1 MNDFNEASS
10 LVPSLDPNYS
20 LDPKLSKLI
29 EAAIKNNLKV
39 LIYGPHGSGKSTH
52 IEQICARLKL
62 PSIRV
67 NLDTNISRADL
78 VGKDS
83 IVMSEGKQVIAFKE
97 GLLPYALKHGLVLIL
112 DEYDAARP
120 ETLFVLQKILEK
132 NGKLFL
138 FEDGREILPHTNFR
152 IFATANTIGLGDDS
166 GFYNGT
172 QVINQ
177 SNLDRFDIVAKLGY
191 LEYDAELELVSKYHE
206 ELAKTRH
213 INTPILQ
220 LCVRLANLIRA
231 AVSHGDLSVNFSTRT
246 LFAFCKNLEIFSD
259 PQLCFDI
266 SYANRL
272 SDEDEA
278 LIARDL
284 FVKCFGEG

>member
-1 MNDFNEASS
+1 MKDKDQLLS
-10 LVPSLDPNYS
+10 LIPSLDTNYS
-20 LDPKLSKLI
+20 LDQGLTKII

-39 LIYGPHGSGKSTH
+39 LIHGPHGSGKSTH

-62 PSIRV
+62 PTIRV

-97 GLLPYALKHGLVLIL
+97 GLLPYALRHGLVLIL

-138 FEDGREILPHTNFR
+138 FEEGTEITPHPNFR

-166 GFYNGT
+166 GFYSGT

-177 SNLDRFDIVAKLGY
+177 SNLDRFDIVAKLDY
-191 LEYDAELELVSKYHE
+191 LDYDAELELVKKYHGN
-206 ELAKTRH
+206 LDAK
-213 INTPILQ
+213 ILP

-231 AVSHGDLSVNFSTRT
+231 AVLHGDLSVNFSTRT
-246 LFAFCKNLEIFSD
+246 LFAFCKNLEIFTD
-259 PQLCFDI
+259 PHLCFNI

-272 SDEDEA
+272 SDADETT
-278 LIARDL
+278 IAKDL
-284 FVKCFGEG
+284 FTKCFGE